1 LAKFWLSLTWQG
13 NADYKEVYENPT
25 YATIGGLLKAVYG
38 GMMDYWLAGPSFL
51 TVSSWPGRIC
61 VMGYGFFI
69 FITCASYTANLVS
82 FMATVK
88 VPPKT
93 VTSLAHMLE
102 IKGKMCILESA
113 ADSIKGAYGLEDE
126 SLLVVDAYEPAME
139 NLYLGRCDVA
149 MLGKNEYLK
158 YVKAQKGVLYV
169 CTDEADGRWWSEC
182 KDETVEPTEIR
193 LECTCSDF
201 SKSIEDCPDECPHAN
216 RYCPVQTT
224 APSFYFEFS
233 FSLPVLPLVRMLC
246 GCLYCSHACR

>member
-1 LAKFWLSLTWQG
+1 MAKFWLSLTWQG

-38 GMMDYWLAGPSFL
+38 GLMDYWLAGPSFL

-102 IKGKMCILESA
+102 IKGKDVHLRIR
-113 ADSIKGAYGLEDE
+113 GGQYQR
-126 SLLVVDAYEPAME
+126 SLWF
-139 NLYLGRCDVA
+139 G
-149 MLGKNEYLK
+149 G
-158 YVKAQKGVLYV
+158 
-169 CTDEADGRWWSEC
+169 
-182 KDETVEPTEIR
+182 
-193 LECTCSDF
+193 
-201 SKSIEDCPDECPHAN
+201 
-216 RYCPVQTT
+216 
-224 APSFYFEFS
+224 
-233 FSLPVLPLVRMLC
+233 
-246 GCLYCSHACR
+246 